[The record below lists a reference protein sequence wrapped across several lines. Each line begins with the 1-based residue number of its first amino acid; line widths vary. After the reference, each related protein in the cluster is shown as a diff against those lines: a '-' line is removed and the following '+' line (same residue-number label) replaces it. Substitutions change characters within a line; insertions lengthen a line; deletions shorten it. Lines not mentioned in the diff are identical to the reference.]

1 MKKRMI
7 FGNWKMNLLAE
18 DVADLLTELSEYLV
32 PKNVIAGICP
42 SHLWIPLAIERLKGK
57 PWLIAAQDV
66 HSEAKG
72 AFTGDISAPMLHS
85 MGCCYSLVGHSERR
99 QHHRETDE
107 FLASKVQALLQE
119 GMTPILCVGET
130 LTERQTGQAEQVV
143 QRQLRAVC
151 SRLDTQ
157 SPAFP
162 IAYEPV
168 WAIGTG
174 VNCDSETANA
184 MMKQIR
190 GELVRFFGESKAEQT
205 HLLYGGSVKA
215 SNIEGYL
222 QTTEINGALVGG
234 ASLQAKEFKAILEI
248 AGGNID
254 V

>member
-1 MKKRMI
+1 M
-7 FGNWKMNLLAE
+7 
-18 DVADLLTELSEYLV
+18 V
-32 PKNVIAGICP
+32 
-42 SHLWIPLAIERLKGK
+42 
-57 PWLIAAQDV
+57 
-66 HSEAKG
+66 
-72 AFTGDISAPMLHS
+72 
-85 MGCCYSLVGHSERR
+85 RR
-99 QHHRETDE
+99 Q
-107 FLASKVQALLQE
+107 
-119 GMTPILCVGET
+119 I
-130 LTERQTGQAEQVV
+130 QT
-143 QRQLRAVC
+143 VC
-151 SRLDTQ
+151 SRLNIQ

-174 VNCDSETANA
+174 VNCDTETANA
-184 MMKQIR
+184 MMKKIR

-222 QTTEINGALVGG
+222 QTTEIDGALVGG